1 MTKLSPLTADEK
13 RQLLTLLSNNV
24 AIGRFEG
31 LTQYGLKFNRATFTR
46 KQIMAFN
53 QDVQYMSDTALIT
66 LLDENAEG
74 NRQRMREHGRRQNQ
88 AIFQMS
94 RAKQA
99 YAEAHQFDR
108 YGIGN

>member
-1 MTKLSPLTADEK
+1 MAKLTPLTADEK
-13 RQLLTLLSNNV
+13 RQLLSLLSNNV

-31 LTQYGLKFNRATFTR
+31 LAQYGMKFNRTTLTR

-53 QDVQYMSDTALIT
+53 QDVQYMSETALVA
-66 LLDENAEG
+66 LLDENAKG
-74 NRQRMREHGRRQNQ
+74 NRERMKEHGRQQNR

-94 RAKQA
+94 RARQA
-99 YAEAHQFDR
+99 YTKAHEFDR